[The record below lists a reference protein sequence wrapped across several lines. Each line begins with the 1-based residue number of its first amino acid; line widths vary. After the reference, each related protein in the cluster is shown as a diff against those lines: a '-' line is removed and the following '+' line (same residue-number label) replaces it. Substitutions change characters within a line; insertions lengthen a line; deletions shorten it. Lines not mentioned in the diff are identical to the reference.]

1 MTKEKYFGSAF
12 WVEFPGEPVSVLAR
26 KDFSAEN
33 VVNARLSV
41 IGLGFF
47 EGYINGRLISED
59 RFLPLNTDFH
69 KRELKRKNGFWEEET
84 AHRIYVTEYDV
95 TSFINEG
102 KNSLCFMLGNG
113 WYSDTHQEK
122 FGDKK
127 LIFSLVLE
135 DVNKN
140 ITSIVSDGDVYYK
153 EGFIKE
159 YDLTEGEKQDFSD
172 YSDSWLYTETDI
184 SSWAKVRL
192 CDFPETKYM
201 LSDCPADRVTETL
214 YPAIIKVTDDYKVY
228 DIGKNCSGNLVL
240 LLPARKGK
248 SVKITGSEEK
258 LPDNDIDP
266 EKIMDQ
272 HAEFICGDTERE
284 VSQKFTWHASRFF
297 RVPSDIKVIRFD
309 VINTAVS
316 VNSEFN
322 SDDKVL
328 KWLYDAFINT
338 QLSNMHS
345 GIPSDCPHLERR
357 GYTGDGQLAADAVMT
372 TIDARKFYDKWI
384 EDISDCQDRKS
395 GHVQYTAPYTHSGG
409 GPGGWGGAIVHVPF
423 MYYKH
428 YGDPSFMVKLYPQM
442 KEYFRFLDEH
452 SRGNLVYYDVPDEW
466 CLGDWCTPTKIRI
479 PAPFV
484 NTYFYIKHI
493 DEILMC
499 REVLKLS
506 RDEEKGYKEK
516 RNILVSA
523 IKRRYFDP
531 KTGDF
536 AKNIQGAN
544 AFAVDIGIGTKKT
557 FKNLC
562 AVYDKKHLYY
572 NTGIFGTDI
581 LTRVLFRN
589 GRGDLAVRLLS
600 SEGKY
605 SFGNIMNQGATS
617 LWEYWTGRRSHSH
630 PMFGAVV
637 TYLFSYILGITQ
649 ENDSFG
655 YEKLIIAP
663 ADLDITGSF
672 SGKITVPQGEVFVEI
687 IYSDTSAR
695 FKLIIPQEGIF
706 RYKNNK
712 IKLISGTNEII
723 ISRDGMYA
731 KN

>member
-1 MTKEKYFGSAF
+1 MTKEKYFSSAL
-12 WVEFPGEPVSVLAR
+12 WVEFPENPVSVLAR
-26 KDFSAEN
+26 KDFDSLKTVSAK
-33 VVNARLSV
+33 LSV

-47 EGYINGRLISED
+47 ECCINGKLISED

-69 KRELKRKNGFWEEET
+69 KRELRRKNGFWEEET

-113 WYSDTHQEK
+113 WYADTHQEK
-122 FGDKK
+122 FGNKK
-127 LIFSLVLE
+127 LIFLLTLE
-135 DVNKN
+135 DKDNN
-140 ITSIVSDGDVYYK
+140 ITEIISDESVLYH

-172 YSDSWLYTETDI
+172 YSDDWLYSETDVASWKK
-184 SSWAKVRL
+184 SSP
-192 CDFPETKYM
+192 CEFPETRYM
-201 LSDCPADRVTETL
+201 SSDCPADRAKEVL

-240 LLPARKGK
+240 LLPADKGRIIN
-248 SVKITGSEEK
+248 ITGSEEK
-258 LPDNDIDP
+258 LETNDIDP
-266 EKIMDQ
+266 DNIRDQ
-272 HAEFICGDTERE
+272 HAQFVCGDTERE
-284 VSQKFTWHASRFF
+284 ASQKFTWHASRFF
-297 RVPSDIKVIRFD
+297 EVPADIKVLRFD
-309 VINTAVS
+309 VINTAVE

-322 SDDKVL
+322 CKNRVL

-372 TIDARKFYDKWI
+372 TLDARKFYDKWI
-384 EDISDCQDRKS
+384 EDISDCQDRIS

-409 GPGGWGGAIVHVPF
+409 GPGGWGGAIVHMPF

-428 YGDPSFMVKLYPQM
+428 YGDPSFMIKLYPQM
-442 KEYFRFLDEH
+442 KEYFRFLDAH
-452 SRGNLVYYDVPDEW
+452 SRGKLVWTDVPDEW

-493 DEILMC
+493 DEILLC
-499 REVLKLS
+499 RDVLELS
-506 RDEEKGYKEK
+506 AKEIKEYKEK
-516 RNILVSA
+516 RKILVDA
-523 IKRRYFDP
+523 IKRRYYDP

-557 FKNLC
+557 FTNLC
-562 AVYDKKHLYY
+562 EVYDEKHMYY

-581 LTRVLFRN
+581 LTRVLFAN
-589 GRGDLAVRLLS
+589 ARGDLAVRLLS

-637 TYLFSYILGITQ
+637 SYLFRYILGITQ
-649 ENDSFG
+649 EKDSFG

-663 ADLDITGSF
+663 SDIKTNGTF
-672 SGKITVPQGEVFVEI
+672 SGSVRLPQGKASVNIEYGE
-687 IYSDTSAR
+687 R
-695 FKLIIPQEGIF
+695 FAKFTINLPTEGIF
-706 RYKNNK
+706 RYKDTE
-712 IKLISGTNEII
+712 IELTAGTNSII
-723 ISRDGMYA
+723 IED
-731 KN
+731 